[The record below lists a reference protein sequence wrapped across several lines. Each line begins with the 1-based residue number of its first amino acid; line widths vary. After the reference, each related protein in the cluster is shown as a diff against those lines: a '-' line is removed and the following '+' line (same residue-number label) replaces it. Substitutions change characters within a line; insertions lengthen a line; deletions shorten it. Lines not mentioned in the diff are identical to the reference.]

1 MTTLALCIPAYQAAN
16 YLPRLLQSAHNQCV
30 PFNEILVYDDASTDA
45 TSEVAVGYGVRVVR
59 GDTNIGCSAGKN
71 ELLKRVSSSWIHF
84 HDADDE
90 LLPNFTELA
99 HRWIAKP
106 RCPDV
111 VLFDY
116 EYRDNESYELIAT
129 SNFVSY
135 ELETDPLRYAILN
148 QINPFCGLY
157 RTSSLLE
164 VGGYD
169 VDPAILY
176 NEDVAFHI
184 KLAANGLSFAAEK
197 EVSILNYRMSN
208 SMSRSNQ
215 VKCLLAHVEVMKRAC
230 NIVGDRYP
238 MELKKKLWHAA
249 QLLASKQS
257 WDHVDDALAIAD
269 KLTPALPAEL
279 SPVFISLVRLFG
291 HRNAFRMREKAI
303 CIFKPYLRV
312 E

>member
-1 MTTLALCIPAYQAAN
+1 MTTLALCIPAYQAASC
-16 YLPRLLQSAHNQCV
+16 LPRLLQSAHNQSV
-30 PFNEILVYDDASTDA
+30 PFSEILVYDDASSDA
-45 TSEVAVGYGVRVVR
+45 TSEVAADYGVRVVR
-59 GDTNIGCSAGKN
+59 GDSNIGCSAGKN

-99 HRWIAKP
+99 HQWMAKHN
-106 RCPDV
+106 CPDV

-116 EYRDNESYELIAT
+116 EYRDNDSFELIAA
-129 SNFVSY
+129 SNFAPD
-135 ELETDPLRYAILN
+135 ELENDPLCYTILH

-157 RTSSLLE
+157 RTSSLLK

-184 KLAANGLSFAAEK
+184 KLAANGLSFSAEK
-197 EVSILNYRMSN
+197 EVSILNYRMAD

-215 VKCLLAHVEVMKRAC
+215 VRCLLAHVEVMKRAC
-230 NIVGDRYP
+230 NIAGDRYP
-238 MELKKKLWHAA
+238 MELKFKLWHAA
-249 QLLASKQS
+249 QQLASKQA
-257 WDHVDDALAIAD
+257 WDHVDDALAIAH
-269 KLTPALPAEL
+269 KLTPALPTGL
-279 SPVFISLVRLFG
+279 SPLFISLVRLLG
-291 HRNAFRMREKAI
+291 DRNAFRMREKAI
-303 CIFKPYLRV
+303 RIFKPYLRV